1 VEAIVGGVV
10 IDLWPEADAS
20 PVFSST
26 VVLTCTLISVSV
38 FSGGDHNRGA
48 QTAKHSTCSLT
59 MMLLD
64 HGSDGEP
71 QVYAQL
77 GQHHPRRITVSA
89 LRPALLFEHLAA

>member
-1 VEAIVGGVV
+1 MRA
-10 IDLWPEADAS
+10 AS
-20 PVFSST
+20 DGLDRVSGNCQYINDHDRGAH
-26 VVLTCTLISVSV
+26 LQLISVSV

-48 QTAKHSTCSLT
+48 QTAKHSTGSLA
-59 MMLLD
+59 MMLLG

-89 LRPALLFEHLAA
+89 LGDSLLFENLAA